1 MARVRGGPGAGAIN
15 PQADLPDKSFTFF
28 LNYSRNKMFFF
39 FLIFRRFP
47 MILPDEKKLKNTKKH
62 VLKHKKKTN
71 AFKIFH
77 KLNLYCNSDWTI
89 NIGRG
94 R

>member
-1 MARVRGGPGAGAIN
+1 
-15 PQADLPDKSFTFF
+15 
-28 LNYSRNKMFFF
+28 
-39 FLIFRRFP
+39 
-47 MILPDEKKLKNTKKH
+47 MILPDEKKKLINTKKH
-62 VLKHKKKTN
+62 VLKQTKKTN